1 VLETA
6 SEGDLVLLHGCC
18 HNPSGADLNPQQWQQ
33 VVALVLEKNL
43 IPFVDIAY
51 QGLGE
56 GLDKDAFGL
65 RLMAQSVPEMIIA
78 SSCSKNFGLY
88 RERTGTVII
97 ISQNSQRA
105 VISSSQLFSAI
116 RAHYS
121 MPPAH
126 GAAIV
131 ETILNS
137 SELEL
142 QWVTEL
148 ATMRNRLANN
158 RIALVTSLNAAKVN
172 RDFNFIS
179 AEKGMFSF
187 LSISP
192 SQVDRLRDEYSIYMA
207 GSSRV
212 NIAGIASHN
221 VDYVANAIF
230 EVVK

>member
-1 VLETA
+1 M
-6 SEGDLVLLHGCC
+6 
-18 HNPSGADLNPQQWQQ
+18 DLNREQWQQ
-33 VVALVLEKNL
+33 VAHITRDRGFMPV
-43 IPFVDIAY
+43 IDMAY
-51 QGLGE
+51 QGFGE
-56 GLDKDAFGL
+56 GLDEDAFGL
-65 RLMAQSVPEMIIA
+65 RLMADSVDEMIIC

-88 RERTGTVII
+88 RERIGACSII
-97 ISQNSQRA
+97 GSSPAAADIINSVLLSVAR
-105 VISSSQLFSAI
+105 VN
-116 RAHYS
+116 YS
-121 MPPAH
+121 MPPEH

-131 ETILNS
+131 ETILIS